1 MIQLLYHLQ
10 LLRINTEQDFPKSE
24 NSISSRRK
32 EEGHRI
38 QDWGGVGASVMEELH
53 WIPKYVLRDG
63 RMLCPRNYQNCFKD
77 THYLLLGASHF
88 TNNNPVA
95 VMYPKGENA
104 LHSKE
109 RKKERKKKKRQ
120 RVKGKWRDHNIR
132 PFSITSLLTH
142 TYSRGTTLSVMLRRR
157 THWLQASLQ
166 DIEGHL
172 PILSM
177 PFLLLLHP
185 CCAPLKEVR

>member
-1 MIQLLYHLQ
+1 M
-10 LLRINTEQDFPKSE
+10 RINTEQDFPKSE

-38 QDWGGVGASVMEELH
+38 QDWGGVGASVMEELQ

-63 RMLCPRNYQNCFKD
+63 RMLCYVHTSIKIVPKILIICFWVQGILPITTQWPSCITKVKM
-77 THYLLLGASHF
+77 
-88 TNNNPVA
+88 PCIQ
-95 VMYPKGENA
+95 
-104 LHSKE
+104 
-109 RKKERKKKKRQ
+109 KKERKKIRP
-120 RVKGKWRDHNIR
+120 RGKGKWRDHNIR